1 MFVIDKKGGIWY
13 NKQRMLHSGKAV
25 LPFIKKKDMFHEM
38 SGSEKVKKKG
48 CNIMKFKV
56 RNEGLFSMSIFMLII
71 TFVGIIAGEYFHDVK
86 WLKHVLATISG
97 LGIGQGLVRSSGFE
111 RNGDSK

>member
-38 SGSEKVKKKG
+38 SGSEKVKK
-48 CNIMKFKV
+48 
-56 RNEGLFSMSIFMLII
+56 
-71 TFVGIIAGEYFHDVK
+71 
-86 WLKHVLATISG
+86 
-97 LGIGQGLVRSSGFE
+97 E
-111 RNGDSK
+111 RV